1 MSCRLEEPYLVITRR
16 IEGNKLRLIQSK
28 NSLKQFRSSINQQ
41 ERNKQLLKRLEQLRK
56 FKEEHEIKKD
66 NQKNKLKE
74 FNEIFTDI
82 AVMVSKR
89 NRRLLQTFTKTS
101 IVMTTSMSPF
111 RTFCIHPSNLGNTSR
126 NIFSVRT
133 SPGGQRRK
141 IKKTTL

>member
-89 NRRLLQTFTKTS
+89 NRRRLQTFTTTS
-101 IVMTTSMSPF
+101 TVMTTSVSPF
-111 RTFCIHPSNLGNTSR
+111 RTF
-126 NIFSVRT
+126 
-133 SPGGQRRK
+133 
-141 IKKTTL
+141 

>member
-1 MSCRLEEPYLVITRR
+1 MSCRLEEPHLVITRT

-28 NSLKQFRSSINQQ
+28 NSLKQFRSSIRINQQ

-74 FNEIFTDI
+74 LNEIFTDI

-89 NRRLLQTFTKTS
+89 NRRLLQTFTRTS
-101 IVMTTSMSPF
+101 TVMTTSMSPF
-111 RTFCIHPSNLGNTSR
+111 RTF
-126 NIFSVRT
+126 
-133 SPGGQRRK
+133 
-141 IKKTTL
+141 